1 MITEITAQDFKGL
14 TFSQKIGRRTLFLG
28 PNGAGK
34 TARSQALTLALLR
47 YIPGAEKTN
56 EAILKN
62 FGTKDVLVVGFR
74 TDSGFHFEVAFG
86 RTPKG
91 AISQAYKVNGKKCS
105 KEFFIT
111 SMAEAGTPK
120 ILDLATFLDLSDQK
134 RIDYL
139 LDLYPPA
146 ENINGLTEMIE
157 TQKRNYLQ
165 LEEKAR
171 ASEASVSTMTASK
184 AAMQLPPGNLAEVT
198 AEIQTTE
205 KELEEASKDLQA
217 AKTRIAEEKAR
228 EEEKAR
234 ASEAE
239 EKRKKL
245 EEENRKK
252 LEEEIK
258 RKEDELK
265 QKEMELE
272 QKRNN
277 EEVAKAEAPA
287 PPSPSLAGTFTQINA
302 GSAVESIK
310 AILQAL
316 NSAGCTAC
324 AARLVALRELGK
336 YGKEASK

>member
-56 EAILKN
+56 EAILRN
-62 FGTKDVLVVGFR
+62 FGTKDVLVVGFK
-74 TDSGFHFEVAFG
+74 TDKGFHFEVAFG
-86 RTPKG
+86 KTPKG

-146 ENINGLTEMIE
+146 ENIKGLTEMID

-171 ASEASVSTMTASK
+171 ASEASVSTMTASR
-184 AAMQLPPGNLAEVT
+184 AAMQLPPGNLAET
-198 AEIQTTE
+198 AAEIQTVE
-205 KELEEASKDLQA
+205 KQIEEASKDLQA
-217 AKTRIAEEKAR
+217 AKTKIAEEKAR
-228 EEEKAR
+228 EDQKKKDEE
-234 ASEAE
+234 EAE
-239 EKRKKL
+239 RQKKKSD
-245 EEENRKK
+245 EE
-252 LEEEIK
+252 LK
-258 RKEDELK
+258 RKEEELK
-265 QKEMELE
+265 RKEEELE
-272 QKRNN
+272 QKRKA
-277 EEVAKAEAPA
+277 EEAAKAKAPEPPP
-287 PPSPSLAGTFTQINA
+287 PPSPQQANFPAGTFTQINA
-302 GSAVESIK
+302 GSAIESIN
-310 AILQAL
+310 AILQTM
-316 NSAGCTAC
+316 SGAGCVAC
-324 AARLVALRELGK
+324 AATLVCKRELNK
-336 YGKEASK
+336 YRKEA